1 MPIGIRRLKFLG
13 FEIPHS
19 KFHISHFMSR
29 ACRASLRHFATN
41 RHEQYGLTATLSY
54 AVVVLSH
61 LVCLVC
67 LVCLVHLVS
76 FFQPKNQTNETN
88 KIDQINQM
96 NQINSS
102 MAVVITG
109 ASTGIGAACAL
120 DCAGRGMTVFAG
132 VRDKRAGEALATKGG
147 PSLIPIM
154 LDVTDVSTIM
164 RSAEAVQR
172 VVGAEGLG
180 GLVNNAGIVIGSP
193 LEVIPLPQLRKQ
205 LEVNVIGQI
214 AVTQA
219 FLPLLRRGRGR
230 IVNMGSIAGRGTIP
244 LLGPYSASKYALE
257 ALTDALRT
265 ELQPWGIQVSI
276 IEPGAIA
283 TPIWEKSAKEAEG
296 IEESAS
302 DEAKALYGEAVVR
315 IREAV
320 AQAAQRAI
328 PPDAVVRAV
337 HHALTA
343 SRPRT
348 RYLVG
353 TDARLRAWMVKWLP
367 DRVQDRLL
375 VWALKYPRE
384 S

>member
-1 MPIGIRRLKFLG
+1 LY
-13 FEIPHS
+13 E
-19 KFHISHFMSR
+19 
-29 ACRASLRHFATN
+29 A
-41 RHEQYGLTATLSY
+41 
-54 AVVVLSH
+54 
-61 LVCLVC
+61 
-67 LVCLVHLVS
+67 
-76 FFQPKNQTNETN
+76 NQ
-88 KIDQINQM
+88 IDQINQTNQM
-96 NQINSS
+96 NQTNQINSS
-102 MAVVITG
+102 MAIVVTG

-132 VRDKRAGEALATKGG
+132 VRDPRAGEALAAKGG
-147 PSLIPIM
+147 PSLIPITI
-154 LDVTDVSTIM
+154 DVTDEPSIA
-164 RSAEAVQR
+164 RSVEAVQL
-172 VVGAEGLG
+172 VVGEKGLG
-180 GLVNNAGIVIGSP
+180 GLVNNAGIVVGSP
-193 LEVIPLPQLRKQ
+193 LEVIPLSHLRKQ

-257 ALTDALRT
+257 ALTDALRM

-296 IEESAS
+296 LEAS
-302 DEAKALYGEAVVR
+302 VSSEAKALYGEAVIR
-315 IREAV
+315 IREAIDR
-320 AQAAQRAI
+320 ASHRAI
-328 PPDAVVRAV
+328 APDAVVRAV

-353 TDARLRAWMVKWLP
+353 TDAKLRAWMVKWLP

-375 VWALKYPRE
+375 VWALKYPR

>member
-1 MPIGIRRLKFLG
+1 M
-13 FEIPHS
+13 
-19 KFHISHFMSR
+19 
-29 ACRASLRHFATN
+29 
-41 RHEQYGLTATLSY
+41 
-54 AVVVLSH
+54 
-61 LVCLVC
+61 
-67 LVCLVHLVS
+67 
-76 FFQPKNQTNETN
+76 NQTN
-88 KIDQINQM
+88 
-96 NQINSS
+96 SS
-102 MAVVITG
+102 MTVVVTG
-109 ASTGIGAACAL
+109 ASTGIGAACVL
-120 DCAGRGMTVFAG
+120 DYAARGMTVFAG
-132 VRDKRAGEALATKGG
+132 VRDHRAGEALAAKAG
-147 PSLIPIM
+147 PSLIPIT
-154 LDVTDVSTIM
+154 LDVTDERSIM
-164 RSAEAVQR
+164 RSVEVVQR
-172 VVGAEGLG
+172 IVGEGGLG

-193 LEVIPLPQLRKQ
+193 LEVIPLAQLRKQ

-257 ALTDALRT
+257 ALTDALRM
-265 ELQPWGIQVSI
+265 ELHPWGIQVSI

-283 TPIWEKSAKEAEG
+283 TPIWEKSAKEAGDLEA
-296 IEESAS
+296 SAS
-302 DEAKALYGEAVVR
+302 EDAKALYGEAVDR

-328 PPDAVVRAV
+328 APEAVVRAV

-343 SRPRT
+343 PRPRT

-353 TDARLRAWMVKWLP
+353 SDAKLRAWMVKWLP

-375 VWALKYPRE
+375 AWALKYPSE

>member
-1 MPIGIRRLKFLG
+1 M
-13 FEIPHS
+13 
-19 KFHISHFMSR
+19 
-29 ACRASLRHFATN
+29 T
-41 RHEQYGLTATLSY
+41 
-54 AVVVLSH
+54 VVV
-61 LVCLVC
+61 
-67 LVCLVHLVS
+67 
-76 FFQPKNQTNETN
+76 
-88 KIDQINQM
+88 
-96 NQINSS
+96 
-102 MAVVITG
+102 TG

-132 VRDKRAGEALATKGG
+132 VRDPRAGEALVAKAGS
-147 PSLIPIM
+147 SLIPIT
-154 LDVTDVSTIM
+154 LDVTDE
-164 RSAEAVQR
+164 RSIVQSVEVVHQ
-172 VVGAEGLG
+172 VVGEGGLG

-257 ALTDALRT
+257 ALTDALRM

-283 TPIWEKSAKEAEG
+283 TPIWEKSAKEAEVL
-296 IEESAS
+296 EASAS
-302 DEAKALYGEAVVR
+302 KEAKVLYGEAVVR
-315 IREAV
+315 VRDAV

-328 PPDAVVRAV
+328 SPDVVVRAV
-337 HHALTA
+337 HHALT
-343 SRPRT
+343 SSHPHT

-353 TDARLRAWMVKWLP
+353 SDAKLRAWMVKWFP

-375 VWALKYPRE
+375 LWALKYPRE
-384 S
+384 G

>member
-1 MPIGIRRLKFLG
+1 M
-13 FEIPHS
+13 
-19 KFHISHFMSR
+19 
-29 ACRASLRHFATN
+29 
-41 RHEQYGLTATLSY
+41 
-54 AVVVLSH
+54 VLSPV
-61 LVCLVC
+61 LFVWSIWSIWSVLS
-67 LVCLVHLVS
+67 VS
-76 FFQPKNQTNETN
+76 CDRLNETNQIDQRDQTDRIDQTDRTDQTDQMNQTN
-88 KIDQINQM
+88 QM
-96 NQINSS
+96 T
-102 MAVVITG
+102 VVVTG

-132 VRDKRAGEALATKGG
+132 VRDPRAGEALAAKGG
-147 PSLIPIM
+147 PSIIPIM
-154 LDVTDVSTIM
+154 LDVTDEPSIA
-164 RSAEAVQR
+164 RSAEVVQR
-172 VVGAEGLG
+172 AVGAAGLG

-193 LEVIPLPQLRKQ
+193 LEVIPLSQLRKQ

-257 ALTDALRT
+257 ALTDALRM

-283 TPIWEKSAKEAEG
+283 TPIWDKSTKEAENL
-296 IEESAS
+296 EASAS
-302 DEAKALYGEAVVR
+302 EEAKALYGEAVIR
-315 IREAV
+315 IREAI

-328 PPDAVVRAV
+328 PPDAVVQAV

-343 SRPRT
+343 ARPRT

-353 TDARLRAWMVKWLP
+353 TDAKLRAWMVKWLP

-375 VWALKYPRE
+375 GWALKYPRE
-384 S
+384 G

>member
-1 MPIGIRRLKFLG
+1 MHYNNKKDQMNQ
-13 FEIPHS
+13 S
-19 KFHISHFMSR
+19 NQM
-29 ACRASLRHFATN
+29 
-41 RHEQYGLTATLSY
+41 
-54 AVVVLSH
+54 AVVV
-61 LVCLVC
+61 
-67 LVCLVHLVS
+67 
-76 FFQPKNQTNETN
+76 
-88 KIDQINQM
+88 
-96 NQINSS
+96 
-102 MAVVITG
+102 TG

-120 DCAGRGMTVFAG
+120 DCASRGMTVFAG
-132 VRDKRAGEALATKGG
+132 VRDPRAGEALAAKAG

-154 LDVTDVSTIM
+154 LDVTDEQSIAQ
-164 RSAEAVQR
+164 SAEVVQR
-172 VVGAEGLG
+172 VVGEGGLG

-193 LEVIPLPQLRKQ
+193 LEVIPLAQLRKQ

-244 LLGPYSASKYALE
+244 LLGPYSASKFALE
-257 ALTDALRT
+257 ALTDALRM

-296 IEESAS
+296 LEAS
-302 DEAKALYGEAVVR
+302 VSEEAKVLYAEAVIR
-315 IREAV
+315 IREAI
-320 AQAAQRAI
+320 AEAAKRAI
-328 PPDAVVRAV
+328 APDAVVRAV

-353 TDARLRAWMVKWLP
+353 SDAKLRALMVKWLP

-375 VWALKYPRE
+375 GWALKYPRE
-384 S
+384 A

>member
-1 MPIGIRRLKFLG
+1 MD
-13 FEIPHS
+13 
-19 KFHISHFMSR
+19 
-29 ACRASLRHFATN
+29 
-41 RHEQYGLTATLSY
+41 
-54 AVVVLSH
+54 
-61 LVCLVC
+61 
-67 LVCLVHLVS
+67 
-76 FFQPKNQTNETN
+76 QT
-88 KIDQINQM
+88 DQINQRDQM
-96 NQINSS
+96 S
-102 MAVVITG
+102 VVVTG

-132 VRDKRAGEALATKGG
+132 VRDPRAGEALAAKAG

-154 LDVTDVSTIM
+154 LDVTDEQSIAQ
-164 RSAEAVQR
+164 SAEVVQR
-172 VVGAEGLG
+172 VVGEGGLG

-193 LEVIPLPQLRKQ
+193 LEVIPLAQLRKQ

-244 LLGPYSASKYALE
+244 LLGPYSASKFALE
-257 ALTDALRT
+257 ALTDALRM

-296 IEESAS
+296 LEAS
-302 DEAKALYGEAVVR
+302 VSEEAKVLYAEAVIR
-315 IREAV
+315 IREAI
-320 AQAAQRAI
+320 AEAAKRAI
-328 PPDAVVRAV
+328 APDAVVRAV

-353 TDARLRAWMVKWLP
+353 SDAKLRALMVKWLP

-375 VWALKYPRE
+375 GWALKYPRE
-384 S
+384 A

>member
-1 MPIGIRRLKFLG
+1 
-13 FEIPHS
+13 
-19 KFHISHFMSR
+19 
-29 ACRASLRHFATN
+29 
-41 RHEQYGLTATLSY
+41 
-54 AVVVLSH
+54 
-61 LVCLVC
+61 
-67 LVCLVHLVS
+67 
-76 FFQPKNQTNETN
+76 
-88 KIDQINQM
+88 M
-96 NQINSS
+96 NQINQ

-132 VRDKRAGEALATKGG
+132 VRDPRAGEVLAAKGG
-147 PSLIPIM
+147 SLLIPIT
-154 LDVTDVSTIM
+154 LDVTDE
-164 RSAEAVQR
+164 RSITRSVEVVQR
-172 VVGAEGLG
+172 VIGEGGLG

-230 IVNMGSIAGRGTIP
+230 IVNMGSIAGRATIP
-244 LLGPYSASKYALE
+244 LLGPYSASKFALE
-257 ALTDALRT
+257 ALTDALRM
-265 ELQPWGIQVSI
+265 ELQPWGIRVSI

-283 TPIWEKSAKEAEG
+283 TPIWEKSAKEAEDL
-296 IEESAS
+296 EALVSK
-302 DEAKALYGEAVVR
+302 EAKALYGEAVIQ
-315 IREAV
+315 IRNAI

-328 PPDAVVRAV
+328 PPEAVVRAV

-343 SRPRT
+343 SRPHT

-353 TDARLRAWMVKWLP
+353 ADAKLRAWMVKWLP
-367 DRVQDRLL
+367 DRVQDRVLA
-375 VWALKYPRE
+375 WALKYPRE